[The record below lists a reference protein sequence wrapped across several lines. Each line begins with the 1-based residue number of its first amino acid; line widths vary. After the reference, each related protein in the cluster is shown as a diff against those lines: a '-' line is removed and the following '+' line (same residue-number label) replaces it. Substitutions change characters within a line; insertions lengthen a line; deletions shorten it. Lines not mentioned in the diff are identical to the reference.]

1 MNLTTSYMGFE
12 LDHPIVPSASPL
24 TEQLD
29 SIKRLEDAGAPAIVM
44 HSLFEEQVTH
54 ESLALHHY
62 TGATAESHAEALSYF
77 PAPEEFVLDSDS
89 YLKLI
94 VEAKKSTAI
103 PIIASLNGITP
114 GGWIKYAQRI
124 AQAGADA
131 LELNMYYIA
140 ADCATTG
147 RDVESNYLE
156 TLKAVRAEIKIP
168 LAVKMNP
175 FISALA
181 NFASEMDHAGADG
194 LVLFNRFYQPDFDL
208 EKLEVVPNLRLSNAD
223 EIRIPLR
230 WLSILYG
237 EMNCS
242 LAASTG
248 VHTHLDVL
256 KYLMAGAD
264 ITMAASA
271 LLRHGPEYIGTLVHG
286 IEEWME
292 EHEYDS
298 VSQMK
303 GSMSKGKVADPA
315 QFERANYIK
324 TLQSYREIR

>member
-1 MNLTTSYMGFE
+1 MGFDLE
-12 LDHPIVPSASPL
+12 HPVVPSASPL
-24 TEQLD
+24 TERLD

-44 HSLFEEQVTH
+44 HSLFEEQITH
-54 ESLALHHY
+54 ESLALHHH
-62 TGATAESHAEALSYF
+62 TEATAESHAEALSYF

-94 VEAKKSTAI
+94 VQAKENTAI
-103 PIIASLNGITP
+103 PIVASLNGITP

-124 AQAGADA
+124 EQAGADA

-147 RDVESNYLE
+147 RDVEADYLE

-168 LAVKMNP
+168 VAVKLNP

-181 NFASEMDHAGADG
+181 NFASEMVKVGADG

-208 EKLEVVPNLRLSNAD
+208 EKLEVVPNLSLSNAN
-223 EIRIPLR
+223 ELRIPLR
-230 WLSILYG
+230 WISILFG
-237 EMNCS
+237 EVNCS

-248 VHTHLDVL
+248 VHTPGDVL

-264 ITMAASA
+264 ITMTTSA
-271 LLRHGPEYIGTLVHG
+271 LLKHGPEHIGTLVHG

-315 QFERANYIK
+315 QFERANYVK
-324 TLQSYREIR
+324 TLQSYRKT